1 LAPILL
7 SSGIR
12 HGKTQENVMDHK
24 TFKLCAGLLGASAL
38 LVGCGPDAGERAGT
52 QQSRPGDSALS
63 RNETGQPPGT
73 AREPAVRPPT
83 TAPNP
88 AAPGSAA
95 APNAGAAVAG
105 TPSLMARAEI
115 RPIGDSTVRGIVE
128 FQGTAGGDGPT
139 TIHVM
144 LMGLA
149 AGPHGL
155 HVHTG
160 TDCAAP
166 GEHLNPLDAPHGP
179 ANAASGMR
187 HLGDLGN
194 VTADAAGMVDETLRD
209 SLLHGDASFIDRVL
223 VVHEG
228 QDDLATQPD
237 GDAGEPIGCGVIEAA
252 GEDVLSRSDAP
263 NRGV

>member
-1 LAPILL
+1 
-7 SSGIR
+7 
-12 HGKTQENVMDHK
+12 MDNR
-24 TFKLCAGLLGASAL
+24 TFKLCAGLLGASAML
-38 LVGCGPDAGERAGT
+38 AGCGPDTGERAGT
-52 QQSRPGDSALS
+52 EQSRPGDSALS
-63 RNETGQPPGT
+63 RNESGQRPG
-73 AREPAVRPPT
+73 ADREPTVRPPT
-83 TAPNP
+83 SSANP

-95 APNAGAAVAG
+95 APNADAPPAA
-105 TPSLMARAEI
+105 TPRLMARAEI

-128 FQGTAGGDGPT
+128 FQSAAGSAGPT

-209 SLLHGDASFIDRVL
+209 SLLHGDASFVERVL

-237 GDAGEPIGCGVIEAA
+237 GGSGEPIGCGVIEAA